1 MGASALLGEAARKND
16 EPALTACPAG
26 SNGPRGPALPV
37 AGKCHYLGADG
48 SNGVPPGWNVSI
60 FADEVSTAQG
70 RLRTLW
76 YRAPVFWRVQLVVW
90 GVFSL
95 VDLATRS
102 IVYQNF
108 LLALT
113 ITLIVE
119 PLLMLV
125 AATLRATFGRLGF
138 EGRLSGMA
146 LACILLLSAASAATV
161 VCAITLV
168 RAPLGWDIPDWN
180 SREEVLTPFA
190 YYMLIFTGWSL
201 AYFWVKAELDGRTD
215 RQRAAVAEADALR
228 AELQQLRLQLDPHF
242 LFNALNGVAEEIPE
256 HPAAALAMV
265 RDLSAYLRH
274 SLAGVDKTV
283 VSVSAEAEAL
293 AAYLRVQ
300 EARFG
305 PRLHTRITLDPH
317 AAGRSIVSFLL
328 QPLVENAVKYGDRE
342 KHLDLSVDI
351 RTEGSA
357 LRVRIE
363 NTGTLAEPEHPSL
376 TRTGIGLEN
385 VRRRL
390 ALHYPERHSFSLRQE
405 KARPQDPDCTPGDRV
420 VAELLLEGEPCS
432 GS

>member
-1 MGASALLGEAARKND
+1 M
-16 EPALTACPAG
+16 
-26 SNGPRGPALPV
+26 
-37 AGKCHYLGADG
+37 
-48 SNGVPPGWNVSI
+48 SI
-60 FADEVSTAQG
+60 FADEISTARG
-70 RLRTLW
+70 RFRTWW
-76 YRAPVFWRVQLVVW
+76 YRVPVFWRVQLVVW

-102 IVYQNF
+102 ILYQNF
-108 LLALT
+108 ALALT

-125 AATLRATFGRLGF
+125 AATLRAAFGRLGF
-138 EGRLSGMA
+138 EGRLSGLA
-146 LACILLLSAASAATV
+146 LACILLLSAASAVAV
-161 VCAITLV
+161 VSVITLV
-168 RAPLGWDIPDWN
+168 RAPMGWTVPDWN
-180 SREEVLTPFA
+180 SRQEVLTPLA
-190 YYMLIFTGWSL
+190 YYMLIFAGWSL
-201 AYFWVKAELDGRTD
+201 AYFWVKAELGGRTD
-215 RQRAAVAEADALR
+215 RQRAAVAEAEALR

-256 HPAAALAMV
+256 HPAAALAML

-283 VSVSAEAEAL
+283 VTVAAETEAL

-305 PRLHTRITLDPH
+305 PRLHTQIALDPN

-342 KHLDLSVDI
+342 QHLDLRVEI
-351 RTEGSA
+351 RTEGER
-357 LRVRIE
+357 LRVRIQ
-363 NTGTLAEPEHPSL
+363 NSGTLAAPGHPSL

-390 ALHYPERHSFSLRQE
+390 ALHYPGRHHFSLRQE
-405 KARPQDPDCTPGDRV
+405 KVGPQAQDCTHADVV

>member
-1 MGASALLGEAARKND
+1 MPLPRCGIV
-16 EPALTACPAG
+16 G
-26 SNGPRGPALPV
+26 SRVRRGW
-37 AGKCHYLGADG
+37 D
-48 SNGVPPGWNVSI
+48 VSI

-70 RLRTLW
+70 RFRQWW
-76 YRAPVFWRVQLVVW
+76 YRLPVFWRVQLVVW

-108 LLALT
+108 SLALT

-125 AATLRATFGRLGF
+125 AATLRAAFGRLGF

-146 LACILLLSAASAATV
+146 LACILLLSAGSAVAV
-161 VCAITLV
+161 VSAITLV
-168 RAPLGWDIPDWN
+168 RAPMGWNIPDWN
-180 SREEVLTPFA
+180 SRQEILTPFA
-190 YYMLIFTGWSL
+190 YYMLIFAGWSL
-201 AYFWVKAELDGRTD
+201 AYFWIKAELGGRTD
-215 RQRAAVAEADALR
+215 RQRAAVAEAEALR

-256 HPAAALAMV
+256 HPAAALAML

-274 SLAGVDKTV
+274 SLAGLDKTV
-283 VSVSAEAEAL
+283 VSVAAEVEAL

-305 PRLHTRITLDPH
+305 PRLHTQIALDPQ
-317 AAGRSIVSFLL
+317 AAERSIVSFLL

-342 KHLDLSVDI
+342 THLDLRVDI
-351 RTEGSA
+351 RAEGTG

-363 NTGTLAEPEHPSL
+363 NTGTLTEPGHSSL

-390 ALHYPERHSFSLRQE
+390 ALHYPGRHAFSLRQE
-405 KARPQDPDCTPGDRV
+405 EAHPHDPHCPTGDKV

>member
-1 MGASALLGEAARKND
+1 M
-16 EPALTACPAG
+16 
-26 SNGPRGPALPV
+26 
-37 AGKCHYLGADG
+37 
-48 SNGVPPGWNVSI
+48 SI
-60 FADEVSTAQG
+60 FADEVSTTQG
-70 RLRTLW
+70 RLRTSW
-76 YRAPVFWRVQLVVW
+76 YRVPVFWRVQLVVW

-108 LLALT
+108 ALALT

-125 AATLRATFGRLGF
+125 AATLRAAFGRLGF

-146 LACILLLSAASAATV
+146 LACILLLSAASAAAV
-161 VCAITLV
+161 VAAITLV
-168 RAPLGWDIPDWN
+168 RAPMGWNIPDWN
-180 SREEVLTPFA
+180 SRQEVLTPFA
-190 YYMLIFTGWSL
+190 YYMLVFVGWSL
-201 AYFWVKAELDGRTD
+201 AYFWVKAELGGRTD
-215 RQRAAVAEADALR
+215 RQRAAVAEAEALR
-228 AELQQLRLQLDPHF
+228 AELQQLRLQLNPHF

-256 HPAAALAMV
+256 HPTAALAML

-274 SLAGVDKTV
+274 SFAGVDKTV
-283 VSVSAEAEAL
+283 VSVAAEAEAL

-305 PRLHTRITLDPH
+305 PRLHAQIALDPD
-317 AAGRSIVSFLL
+317 ASGRSIVSFLL
-328 QPLVENAVKYGDRE
+328 QPLVENAVKYGDRAQ
-342 KHLDLSVDI
+342 HLDLRVLI
-351 RTEGSA
+351 RAEGA
-357 LRVRIE
+357 DLRVRIQ
-363 NTGTLAEPEHPSL
+363 NSGTLAEPAQASL

-390 ALHYPERHSFSLRQE
+390 ALHYPGRHSFSLRQE
-405 KARPQDPDCTPGDRV
+405 KTGPQAPDCTHGDVV

>member
-1 MGASALLGEAARKND
+1 M
-16 EPALTACPAG
+16 
-26 SNGPRGPALPV
+26 
-37 AGKCHYLGADG
+37 
-48 SNGVPPGWNVSI
+48 SI
-60 FADEVSTAQG
+60 FGDGITTAQG
-70 RLRTLW
+70 SARIWW
-76 YRAPVFWRVQLVVW
+76 YQIPVFWRVQLVVW

-102 IVYQNF
+102 IVYQSF
-108 LLALT
+108 TLALT
-113 ITLIVE
+113 ITLVME

-125 AATLRATFGRLGF
+125 AATLRAAFGRMGF
-138 EGRLSGMA
+138 DGRLSG
-146 LACILLLSAASAATV
+146 LAFGCILLLSAASAVAV
-161 VCAITLV
+161 VSAMTLV
-168 RAPLGWDIPDWN
+168 RAPMGWNIPDWN
-180 SREEVLTPFA
+180 SSQEVLAPLA
-190 YYMLIFTGWSL
+190 YYMLIFAGWSL
-201 AYFWVKAELDGRTD
+201 AYFWVKAELGGRTD
-215 RQRAAVAEADALR
+215 RQRAAVAEAEALR

-256 HPAAALAMV
+256 HPAAALAML

-283 VSVSAEAEAL
+283 VSVAAETEAL

-305 PRLHTRITLDPH
+305 PRLHTRIDTDP
-317 AAGRSIVSFLL
+317 AAAPRPIVSFLL

-342 KHLDLSVDI
+342 RHLDLVVRI
-351 RTEGSA
+351 RAEGGR
-357 LRVRIE
+357 LRVQIQ
-363 NTGTLAEPEHPSL
+363 NSGTLAASGDHGL

-390 ALHYPERHSFSLRQE
+390 ALHYPGRHHFSLRQE
-405 KARPQDPDCTPGDRV
+405 TVGPQTADCTHSDVV